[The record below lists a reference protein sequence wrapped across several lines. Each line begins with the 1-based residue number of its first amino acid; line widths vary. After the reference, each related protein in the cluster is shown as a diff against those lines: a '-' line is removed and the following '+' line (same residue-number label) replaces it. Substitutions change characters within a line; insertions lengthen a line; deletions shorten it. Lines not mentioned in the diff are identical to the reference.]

1 VAKVG
6 RAQEERKVG
15 DTDAHYL
22 PFKDGSFEVVKASH
36 VLEHLRGPFKALDEM
51 MRVATKNMILKF
63 PAEWDVLPLFIS
75 NILPIPS
82 FSALKWAYL
91 TRKKRLHLWVIKPE
105 VIINY
110 LKSKGWE
117 CSCGKNTFG
126 FFHFWEKEREAKYF
140 KWLTRHFRMPFE
152 YAIMARN
159 KTDKSRLFVIN

>member
-1 VAKVG
+1 MAKVG
-6 RAQEERKVG
+6 RAQEERKVS

-36 VLEHLRGPFKALDEM
+36 VLEHLRGLFKALDEM

-110 LKSKGWE
+110 LKSKG
-117 CSCGKNTFG
+117 
-126 FFHFWEKEREAKYF
+126 
-140 KWLTRHFRMPFE
+140 
-152 YAIMARN
+152 
-159 KTDKSRLFVIN
+159 

>member
-1 VAKVG
+1 
-6 RAQEERKVG
+6 
-15 DTDAHYL
+15 
-22 PFKDGSFEVVKASH
+22 
-36 VLEHLRGPFKALDEM
+36 M